1 MENLQKLVP
10 FFQELLKQWYDLT
23 LHNQEY
29 AICLALSVWLVT
41 AIFYSIRIGFLKRH
55 ATQLA
60 VGKHTLQTQLDETN
74 IQLQTLQQQLAEVA
88 QQVQAA
94 EQATQAETERADG
107 ILQNLNNSNQQLA
120 SSLAN
125 LVTSFELNQPN
136 LPAADSANLLT
147 EYNAILGRVVER
159 FQNEQQAKTQLQLS
173 MHAETAKLAEKDVLI
188 DSLQSRLDNQ
198 TQQLAKLELANEE
211 YQTALR
217 QLEIDKQNL
226 NAALQ
231 QRQAESVRAVEVEKT
246 VPQVTAPAS
255 PVVESPR
262 VEPVIVSPVAP
273 VTPVA
278 ETPVP
283 EVAAPVAKAVEIPKP
298 LIEVKP
304 APAIQAAPAAA
315 KPETKPDT
323 PAKPKPAKADGGKL
337 KGIFGRAMEKISKMD
352 EKLGFES
359 NPKPTLI
366 DEAEDNVSEVLEKTE
381 QAIET
386 VAANVTKSVEE
397 VVVETKA
404 EPAKNDN
411 KLSGM
416 FGKLKFKK

>member
-1 MENLQKLVP
+1 MEYLQKLVP

-29 AICLALSVWLVT
+29 AISLAVSVWLVT

-74 IQLQTLQQQLAEVA
+74 SQLQTLQQQLAEAA

-136 LPAADSANLLT
+136 LPVADSANLLT

-231 QRQAESVRAVEVEKT
+231 QRQSESVRVVEVEKS

-262 VEPVIVSPVAP
+262 VEPVVAVSVAP
-273 VTPVA
+273 VVETAVPAVA
-278 ETPVP
+278 S
-283 EVAAPVAKAVEIPKP
+283 PVAKAVEIPEP
-298 LIEVKP
+298 VVEVKP
-304 APAIQAAPAAA
+304 APVVQTAPATA
-315 KPETKPDT
+315 KAETKPAI
-323 PAKPKPAKADGGKL
+323 PAKPKPEKADSGKL

-359 NPKPTLI
+359 NPKPSLM

-386 VAANVTKSVEE
+386 VAANVSKAVEE

-404 EPAKNDN
+404 EPAKKDN